1 SGTGKE
7 LVASAIHDASTRRD
21 RPFIRV
27 NCAAIPRDLVESEM
41 FGHEKGAFTGATQTR
56 IGRFELAHTGTLFLD
71 EIGDLSADAQAKLL
85 RAIEAKEIQRVG
97 GNRPVKVDVRIIA
110 ATNHDLARAVHEGK
124 FREDLFFRLN
134 VIPLALPPLRERE
147 GDVPLLVRHFS
158 LLHFKRTG
166 QLPPAWTPEA
176 LETMKQ
182 YPWPGN
188 VRELANI
195 VERLSIMQ
203 PGAAVT
209 GARVREVLQPAAPA
223 DKSGISRDWKAE
235 IATSQADTPL
245 ASALDDYE
253 RHMIQRAIE
262 SARGNI
268 AEAARRLQT
277 DRPNLYRRMKRLG
290 IGGPPAEALTA
301 DDSR

>member
-1 SGTGKE
+1 
-7 LVASAIHDASTRRD
+7 
-21 RPFIRV
+21 
-27 NCAAIPRDLVESEM
+27 M
-41 FGHEKGAFTGATQTR
+41 
-56 IGRFELAHTGTLFLD
+56 
-71 EIGDLSADAQAKLL
+71 
-85 RAIEAKEIQRVG
+85 
-97 GNRPVKVDVRIIA
+97 
-110 ATNHDLARAVHEGK
+110 
-124 FREDLFFRLN
+124 
-134 VIPLALPPLRERE
+134 
-147 GDVPLLVRHFS
+147 PLLVRHFS

-176 LETMKQ
+176 LETMER

-203 PGAAVT
+203 PGAEVT
-209 GARVREVLQPAAPA
+209 GARVREVLQPAAPG
-223 DKSGISRDWKAE
+223 DNSGISRDWKADT
-235 IATSQADTPL
+235 ATPQAATPL

-253 RHMIQRAIE
+253 RRIIQRAIE

-290 IGGPPAEALTA
+290 IGGPPAEAISA
-301 DDSR
+301 ENSR